1 MTELYKYQI
10 PSVGAKGVYTLLA
23 PYTTENNEV
32 YECIA
37 VRTISDYLSN
47 GEDPIAAIYTPVK
60 LTEEDYLA
68 DAAVDMQIIS
78 LRNDKGY
85 TIYVP
90 ARYFSKYPV
99 QDGIDFSSYVFQLY
113 LPPIPVGQD
122 TSAIEAELKDLILQR
137 MGVDAVFDK
146 VETSD
151 VRAIERPN
159 AEAVIAERL
168 TKING
173 TVTAFA
179 QVAQL
184 QEVIETLK
192 TRIAVLEDYIQ
203 SR

>member
-47 GEDPIAAIYTPVK
+47 GEDPIATIYTPVK

-99 QDGIDFSSYVFQLY
+99 QDGVDFSSYVFQLY

-151 VRAIERPN
+151 VRAIDRN
-159 AEAVIAERL
+159 KADA
-168 TKING
+168 
-173 TVTAFA
+173 VTAQRMMIVDSTATVFA
-179 QVAQL
+179 QVVQL
-184 QEVIETLK
+184 QRIVEAQK
-192 TRIAVLEDYIQ
+192 SRIAALEKYIQ
-203 SR
+203 EQ